1 MMTRAL
7 LPLLFLATPA
17 FAGTFTPPEGCTA
30 KLTIQSRGCVVSHFY
45 TCEADP
51 AGNQWRA
58 DFGYDGQ
65 FYESMIDSET
75 QWIESYD
82 IDPSAFGGKVR
93 ETLDPNPR
101 DPASFSELVATG
113 LDSFDFNLTK
123 ETGEKTRVTGFD
135 KLTGK
140 SVVIDGVT
148 LKQTE
153 FEYTQTAED
162 GTVLRH
168 AKGRE
173 YISED
178 FRTFLA
184 GESDWQAEDGSWIK
198 VNGAPISFIL
208 PGEPGFGSTKPLFEC
223 DAQMSQL
230 SPDLMPTALKS
241 LIEEP
246 ANDDL

>member
-1 MMTRAL
+1 MMTRAI
-7 LPLLFLATPA
+7 LPLLLLASPA
-17 FAGTFTPPEGCTA
+17 LAGTFTPPADCTA
-30 KLTIQSRGCVVSHFY
+30 HLTIQSRGCVVSHFY

-51 AGNQWRA
+51 KGNQWRA

-82 IDPSAFGGKVR
+82 FDPSGSGAKIK

-123 ETGEKTRVTGFD
+123 ETGERTRVTGFD

-140 SVVIDGVT
+140 TAVIDGVT

-153 FEYTQTAED
+153 FEYTQTDLD
-162 GTVLRH
+162 GNVLRH
-168 AKGRE
+168 AKGHE

-178 FRTFLA
+178 YRTFLA
-184 GESDWQAEDGSWIK
+184 GQSEWESEDGSWIMM
-198 VNGAPISFIL
+198 NGAPITFIL
-208 PGEPGFGSTKPLFEC
+208 PGEPGFGATKPLFEC
-223 DAQMSQL
+223 DAQMSQF
-230 SPDLMPTALKS
+230 SPDLKP

-246 ANDDL
+246 AHDNL